1 MWIVRLNNSAM
12 VVILENGHGVD
23 CAGKRSPIWGDGSQ
37 LLEWEFNRDIVS
49 RLSEMLLRS
58 GIPYEV
64 LVPEMSDVPLSERCR
79 RANEIYDRNNG
90 HCFLISI
97 HANAGGGSGIE
108 VYTSRGETNADGIA
122 FEIFNQLDEE
132 FGKEW
137 PMRADWADGDPD
149 KEEDFYILSH
159 TKCPAVLVELFFMDN
174 EKDCR
179 FILSGEGR
187 QRCASAIYKA
197 IRNVL

>member
-1 MWIVRLNNSAM
+1 MKQK
-12 VVILENGHGVD
+12 VIILDGGHGVD
-23 CAGKRSPIWGDGSQ
+23 CAGKRSPVWPDGSQ

-49 RLSEMLLRS
+49 RLSEMLVRS

-64 LVPEMSDVPLSERCR
+64 LVPEMSDVPLTERCR

-90 HCFLISI
+90 HCFLISV
-97 HANAGGGSGIE
+97 HSNAGGGSGIE

-149 KEEDFYILSH
+149 KEDDLYILSH

-179 FILSGEGR
+179 FILTGEGR

-197 IRNVL
+197 MRNIL

>member
-1 MWIVRLNNSAM
+1 MLRWQNLSQVMIA
-12 VVILENGHGVD
+12 ILDNGHGVD

-37 LLEWEFNRDIVS
+37 LFEWEFNRDIVR
-49 RLSEMLLRS
+49 RLSEMLVRG

-90 HCFLISI
+90 QCFLISV

-108 VYTSRGETNADGIA
+108 VYTSRGETRADAIA
-122 FEIFNQLDEE
+122 SELYNQLDEE
-132 FGKEW
+132 FGGEW

-149 KEEDFYILSH
+149 KEEGFYILSR

-174 EKDCR
+174 ERDCR
-179 FILSGEGR
+179 FILSGKGR

-197 IRNVL
+197 IRNIL

>member
-1 MWIVRLNNSAM
+1 MKQK
-12 VVILENGHGVD
+12 VIILDGGHGVD
-23 CAGKRSPIWGDGSQ
+23 CAGKRSPIWPDGSQ
-37 LLEWEFNRDIVS
+37 LYEWEFNRDIVC
-49 RLSEMLLRS
+49 RLTEMLVRS

-79 RANEIYDRNNG
+79 RANEIYDRTDG
-90 HCFLISI
+90 RCFLISV

-108 VYTSRGETNADGIA
+108 VYTSRGRTEADGIA

-137 PMRADWADGDPD
+137 PMRADWTDGDPD

>member
-1 MWIVRLNNSAM
+1 MRT
-12 VVILENGHGVD
+12 VILDNGHGTD
-23 CAGKRSPIWGDGSQ
+23 TPGKRSPVWPDGSQ
-37 LLEWEFNRDIVS
+37 LFEYEFNRNIVS
-49 RLSEMLLRS
+49 RVAALMERAGLPS
-58 GIPYEV
+58 V
-64 LVPEMSDVPLSERCR
+64 KLVPEMRDVPLTERCR
-79 RANEIYDRNNG
+79 RADELYDRNKG
-90 HCFLISI
+90 HCILISI

-108 VYTSRGETNADGIA
+108 VYTSRGETRADAIA
-122 FEIFNQLDEE
+122 FELFNQLDEE

-179 FILSGEGR
+179 FILSEEGR
-187 QRCASAIYKA
+187 QRCASAICNA
-197 IRNVL
+197 IRNLL

>member
-1 MWIVRLNNSAM
+1 M
-12 VVILENGHGVD
+12 VVILDNGHGKETK
-23 CAGKRSPIWGDGSQ
+23 GKRSPVWPDGSQ
-37 LLEWEFNRDIVS
+37 LLEWEFNRDVVC
-49 RLSEMLLRS
+49 RLSEMLVRS

-64 LVPEMSDVPLSERCR
+64 LVPEMSDVPLFERCR
-79 RANEIYDRNNG
+79 RANEIYDRTDG
-90 HCFLISI
+90 HCFLISV

-122 FEIFNQLDEE
+122 FDIFNQLDEE

-137 PMRADWADGDPD
+137 PMRSDWTDGDPD
-149 KEEDFYILSH
+149 KEEDFYILSR

-179 FILSGEGR
+179 FILSVEGR

-197 IRNVL
+197 IRNIL

>member
-1 MWIVRLNNSAM
+1 MI
-12 VVILENGHGVD
+12 VILDNGHGKNTR
-23 CAGKRSPIWGDGSQ
+23 GKRSPLWPDGSQ
-37 LLEWEFNRDIVS
+37 LLEWEFNRDIVC
-49 RLSEMLLRS
+49 RLTEMLVRDGRS
-58 GIPYEV
+58 FEV

-79 RANEIYDRNNG
+79 RANELYDRNKG
-90 HCFLISI
+90 HCFLISV

-108 VYTSRGETNADGIA
+108 VYTSRGETRADAIA
-122 FEIFNQLDEE
+122 FELFNQLDEE
-132 FGKEW
+132 FGGEW

-174 EKDCR
+174 EKDCS
-179 FILSGEGR
+179 FIMSEEGR

-197 IRNVL
+197 IRNLL

>member
-1 MWIVRLNNSAM
+1 M
-12 VVILENGHGVD
+12 VVILDNGHGKETK
-23 CAGKRSPIWGDGSQ
+23 GKRSPVWPDGSQ
-37 LLEWEFNRDIVS
+37 LFEYEFNRNIVS
-49 RLSEMLLRS
+49 RVAALMERAGLPS
-58 GIPYEV
+58 V
-64 LVPEMSDVPLSERCR
+64 KLVPEMSDVPLTERCR
-79 RANEIYDRNNG
+79 RANELYDRNKG

-108 VYTSRGETNADGIA
+108 VYTSRGETRADAIA
-122 FEIFNQLDEE
+122 FELFNQLDEE
-132 FGKEW
+132 FGGEW

-159 TKCPAVLVELFFMDN
+159 TKCPAVLVELFFMDS

-179 FILSGEGR
+179 FILSEEGR

-197 IRNVL
+197 IRNLL

>member
-1 MWIVRLNNSAM
+1 M
-12 VVILENGHGVD
+12 VVILDNGHGKETK
-23 CAGKRSPIWGDGSQ
+23 GKRSPVWPDGSQ
-37 LLEWEFNRDIVS
+37 LLEWEFNRDVVC
-49 RLSEMLLRS
+49 RLTEMLVRS

-97 HANAGGGSGIE
+97 HSNAGGGSGIE
-108 VYTSRGETNADGIA
+108 VYTSRGETDADGIA
-122 FEIFNQLDEE
+122 FGIFNQLDEE

-149 KEEDFYILSH
+149 KEEGFYILRH

-197 IRNVL
+197 IRNIL

>member
-1 MWIVRLNNSAM
+1 M
-12 VVILENGHGVD
+12 VVILDNGHGCD
-23 CAGKRSPIWGDGSQ
+23 TPGKRSPVWADGSQ
-37 LLEWEFNRDIVS
+37 LFEYEFNRDIVGRVAS
-49 RLSEMLLRS
+49 LMDRAGL
-58 GIPYEV
+58 PYV
-64 LVPEMSDVPLSERCR
+64 WLVPEMRDVPLSERCR
-79 RANEIYDRNNG
+79 RANEVNDRCKG
-90 HCFLISI
+90 HSFLVSI
-97 HANAGGGSGIE
+97 HANAGGGTGIE

-137 PMRADWADGDPD
+137 PMRADWTDGDPD
-149 KEEDFYILSH
+149 KEEDFFILSR
-159 TKCPAVLVELFFMDN
+159 TKCPAVLIELFFMDN

-197 IRNVL
+197 IRNIL